1 MTVHFLLT
9 IRKNYRYLKSRQW
22 RLHNFNVNFRCRRV
36 DLELNI
42 CFSERVVTEKSNE
55 VKNWL
60 EDINWRNRRIFK
72 EIRSRNEELRDFEE
86 IEELEELEV
95 IWRNSKI
102 FDQKRLEKYFEDIE
116 DSVKDFKWRQL
127 QGPKTK
133 WRLEEKKPEEVSTN
147 KKWFLT

>member
-1 MTVHFLLT
+1 M
-9 IRKNYRYLKSRQW
+9 
-22 RLHNFNVNFRCRRV
+22 
-36 DLELNI
+36 
-42 CFSERVVTEKSNE
+42 VTEKSNE

-102 FDQKRLEKYFEDIE
+102 FDQKRLEKHFEDIE
-116 DSVKDFKWRQL
+116 DSVKDFK
-127 QGPKTK
+127 K
-133 WRLEEKKPEEVSTN
+133 
-147 KKWFLT
+147 